1 VPLTLYVNTL
11 AWHEHLRAEVAK
23 DPGLVPVAKG
33 NGYGFTV
40 PLLARTA
47 GDLGVNQ
54 IAVGTAADAEVA
66 LRMFPGE
73 VIVLETSARADRLLR
88 RPDRRVLFTASSVA
102 AAAELARH
110 RLIVDC
116 RTSLLRQGIAES
128 DLADLWRVSGG
139 GRAIEAF
146 SLHMPIDRPAGT
158 DPAAETARWVR
169 TLTKAGYQ
177 VRTMYVSH
185 LQAAELAALAAAFP
199 GTEFRQRTG
208 TRLWL
213 GKHSAFRAAATVLQV
228 LPVRRGERLGYR
240 QYRSGRDG
248 WLVIVAGGTAH
259 GVGLEAGWAPRGLVP
274 KAKTLARAGLA
285 MMNRVCSPFTWDGH
299 RQWFAE
305 PPHMLVSMLLLSRET
320 RPPLPGT
327 ELGAELRHTATR
339 FDRVTLSHLVESRA
353 YDHRALRK
361 AVL

>member
-1 VPLTLYVNTL
+1 VPLTLYVNTP
-11 AWHEHLRAEVAK
+11 AWHEHLRAEVAR

-47 GDLGVNQ
+47 AELGVNQ
-54 IAVGTAADAEVA
+54 IAVGTADDAATA

-73 VIVLETSARADRLLR
+73 VIVLETLSRADPLLR
-88 RPDRRVLFTASSVA
+88 RPDRRVLFTAASVA

-116 RTSLLRQGIAES
+116 RSSLLRQGIAES
-128 DLADLWRVSGG
+128 DLAGLWRVSGG

-169 TLTKAGYQ
+169 TLTGAGYQ

-185 LQAAELAALAAAFP
+185 LEPAEVAALGAAFP

-213 GKHSAFRAAATVLQV
+213 GQRSAFRATATVLQV
-228 LPVRRGERLGYR
+228 LPVRRGERVGYR

-248 WLVIVAGGTAH
+248 WLVMVAGGTAH
-259 GVGLEAGWAPRGLVP
+259 GVGLEAGWAPRGFVP
-274 KAKTLARAGLA
+274 RAKTLARSGLA
-285 MMNRVCSPFTWDGH
+285 VMNRVRSPFTWDGR

-305 PPHMLVSMLLLSRET
+305 PPHMLVSMLLLPRGT

-327 ELGAELRHTATR
+327 ELGAELRYTATR
-339 FDRVTLSHLVESRA
+339 FDRVTLSRLAESRA
-353 YDHRALRK
+353 FAHRPPRK